1 MKEKTLTE
9 KQVRAIDLIIKGET
23 LSDVARLVGVSRQ
36 TVSFWKNSD
45 EVFKAELE
53 KSIQGLKSQ
62 VNARILDN
70 MTPLMDKLIKIALK
84 SSSDKTSLDAIIYAL
99 NRVCGTPTNKTQDV
113 TEDQNK
119 DNKDTNI
126 EDMLKALNDNEK
138 VIKLPDK
145 AVNN

>member
-9 KQVRAIDLIIKGET
+9 KQLKAIDLLIKGET
-23 LSDVARLVGVSRQ
+23 ISDVAKIVGVSRQ
-36 TVSFWKNSD
+36 SVSFWKNSD

-113 TEDQNK
+113 TEDQDK
-119 DNKDTNI
+119 DNKNTNI
-126 EDMLKALNDNEK
+126 EDMLKALNENEK

-145 AVNN
+145 VVNK

>member
-1 MKEKTLTE
+1 M
-9 KQVRAIDLIIKGET
+9 RAIDLIIKGET

-113 TEDQNK
+113 TEDQDK
-119 DNKDTNI
+119 DNKNTNI

-145 AVNN
+145 VVNK

>member
-113 TEDQNK
+113 TEDQDK

-145 AVNN
+145 AANK

>member
-84 SSSDKTSLDAIIYAL
+84 STSDKTSLDAIIYAL

-113 TEDQNK
+113 TEDK
-119 DNKDTNI
+119 DKDSKNTNI

-145 AVNN
+145 VVNK

>member
-84 SSSDKTSLDAIIYAL
+84 SNSDKTSLDAIIYAL

-113 TEDQNK
+113 TEDQDK
-119 DNKDTNI
+119 DSKNNNI

-145 AVNN
+145 AVNK

>member
-45 EVFKAELE
+45 ELFKAELE

-84 SSSDKTSLDAIIYAL
+84 SNSDKTSLDAIIYAL
-99 NRVCGTPTNKTQDV
+99 NRVCGTPTNKTQDI
-113 TEDQNK
+113 TEDQDK
-119 DNKDTNI
+119 DNKNTNI

-145 AVNN
+145 VVNK

>member
-45 EVFKAELE
+45 ELFKAELE

-84 SSSDKTSLDAIIYAL
+84 SNSDKTSLDAIIYAL

-113 TEDQNK
+113 TEDQDK
-119 DNKDTNI
+119 DNKNNSI

-145 AVNN
+145 VVNK

>member
-84 SSSDKTSLDAIIYAL
+84 SNSDKTSLDAIIYAL

-113 TEDQNK
+113 TEDQDK
-119 DNKDTNI
+119 DNKNTNI
-126 EDMLKALNDNEK
+126 EDMLKALNENEK

-145 AVNN
+145 VVNK

>member
-113 TEDQNK
+113 TEDQDK
-119 DNKDTNI
+119 DNKNTNI

-145 AVNN
+145 VANN

>member
-84 SSSDKTSLDAIIYAL
+84 SNSDKTSLDAIIYAL
-99 NRVCGTPTNKTQDV
+99 NRVCGTPTNKTQDI
-113 TEDQNK
+113 TEDQDK
-119 DNKDTNI
+119 DNKNTNI

-145 AVNN
+145 VVNK

>member
-113 TEDQNK
+113 TEDQDK
-119 DNKDTNI
+119 DSKNTNI

-145 AVNN
+145 AVNK

>member
-45 EVFKAELE
+45 ELFKAELE

-84 SSSDKTSLDAIIYAL
+84 STSDKTSLDAIIYAL
-99 NRVCGTPTNKTQDV
+99 TRVCGTPTNKTQDV
-113 TEDQNK
+113 TEDQDKGNK
-119 DNKDTNI
+119 NTNI

-145 AVNN
+145 VANK

>member
-45 EVFKAELE
+45 ELFKTELE

-62 VNARILDN
+62 VNNRILDN
-70 MTPLMDKLIKIALK
+70 MTPLLDRLIRIALK
-84 SSSDKTSLDAIIYAL
+84 SSSDKTALDAIIYAL
-99 NRVCGTPTNKTQDV
+99 NRVCGTPTNKTQDI
-113 TEDQNK
+113 TEDKDK

-145 AVNN
+145 AANK

>member
-84 SSSDKTSLDAIIYAL
+84 SNSDKTSLDAIIYAL

-113 TEDQNK
+113 TEDQNN
-119 DNKDTNI
+119 DNKNTNI

>member
-23 LSDVARLVGVSRQ
+23 LSEVARLVGVSGQ
-36 TVSFWKNSD
+36 TVSFCKNSD
-45 EVFKAELE
+45 ELFKAELE

-84 SSSDKTSLDAIIYAL
+84 SNSDKTSLDAIIYAL

-113 TEDQNK
+113 TEDQDK
-119 DNKDTNI
+119 DNKNTNI
-126 EDMLKALNDNEK
+126 EDMLKALNENEK

-145 AVNN
+145 VVNK

>member
-84 SSSDKTSLDAIIYAL
+84 SNSDKTSLDAIIYAL

-113 TEDQNK
+113 TEDQDK
-119 DNKDTNI
+119 DNKNTNI

-145 AVNN
+145 VVNK

>member
-99 NRVCGTPTNKTQDV
+99 NRVCGTPTNKTQDI
-113 TEDQNK
+113 TEDQGK
-119 DNKDTNI
+119 DNKNTNI
-126 EDMLKALNDNEK
+126 EDMLKVLNDNEK

-145 AVNN
+145 VVNK

>member
-9 KQVRAIDLIIKGET
+9 KQLKAIDLLIKGET
-23 LSDVARLVGVSRQ
+23 ISDVAKIVGVSRQ
-36 TVSFWKNSD
+36 SVSFWKNSD
-45 EVFKAELE
+45 EAFKAELN
-53 KSIQGLKSQ
+53 KCVQDLKSQ

-84 SSSDKTSLDAIIYAL
+84 SNSDKTSLDAIIYAL

-113 TEDQNK
+113 TEDQDK
-119 DNKDTNI
+119 DNKNTNI
-126 EDMLKALNDNEK
+126 EDMLKALNENEK

-145 AVNN
+145 VVNK

>member
-113 TEDQNK
+113 TEDQDK
-119 DNKDTNI
+119 DSKNTNI

-145 AVNN
+145 VANK

>member
-99 NRVCGTPTNKTQDV
+99 RVCGTPTNKTQDV
-113 TEDQNK
+113 TEDQDK
-119 DNKDTNI
+119 DSKNTNI

-145 AVNN
+145 VVNK

>member
-84 SSSDKTSLDAIIYAL
+84 SNSDKTSLDAIIYAL

-145 AVNN
+145 AANK

>member
-1 MKEKTLTE
+1 M
-9 KQVRAIDLIIKGET
+9 RAIDLIIKGET

-113 TEDQNK
+113 TEDNDK
-119 DNKDTNI
+119 DSKNTNI

-145 AVNN
+145 VVNK

>member
-1 MKEKTLTE
+1 MKAKTLSE
-9 KQVRAIDLIIKGET
+9 KQVKAIDLIIKGET

-45 EVFKAELE
+45 ELFKAELE

-62 VNARILDN
+62 VNNRILDN
-70 MTPLMDKLIKIALK
+70 MNPLLDRLIKIALK
-84 SSSDKTSLDAIIYAL
+84 SNSDKTALDAIVYAI

-113 TEDQNK
+113 TDSQDK
-119 DNKDTNI
+119 DNKDNNI
-126 EDMLKALNDNEK
+126 EDMLNALNENEK

-145 AVNN
+145 AANK

>member
-45 EVFKAELE
+45 ELFKAELE

-84 SSSDKTSLDAIIYAL
+84 STSDKTSLDAIIYAL
-99 NRVCGTPTNKTQDV
+99 NRVCGTPTNKTQDI
-113 TEDQNK
+113 TEDKDK
-119 DNKDTNI
+119 DNKNTNI

-145 AVNN
+145 VANN

>member
-84 SSSDKTSLDAIIYAL
+84 SNSDKTSLDAIIYAL

-113 TEDQNK
+113 TEDQDK
-119 DNKDTNI
+119 DNKNSSI

-145 AVNN
+145 AANK

>member
-45 EVFKAELE
+45 ELFKAELE

-113 TEDQNK
+113 TEDQDK
-119 DNKDTNI
+119 DNKNTNI

-145 AVNN
+145 VVNK

>member
-45 EVFKAELE
+45 ELFKAELE

-113 TEDQNK
+113 TEDQDK
-119 DNKDTNI
+119 DNKNANI

-145 AVNN
+145 VVNK